1 MLDGIAGRF
10 IDLRKILRKI
20 PWPAFLFALLF
31 TVAATSA
38 RAQVNTF
45 AATGNLV
52 TSPRYQHTATLLSN
66 GTVLITGGLT
76 ASATT
81 PPAISTLASAE
92 LYDPT
97 TLAFGATGSMTA
109 SRYSHTA
116 TLLNNGK
123 VLVTGGAGTTGAELA
138 SVELYDPTT
147 GVFTATG
154 SMSAGRA
161 AHTATLLSNGKVLV
175 AGGFDSSGAPSAS
188 AELYDPTT
196 GVFTLTG
203 SMSTGRQAHTATLL
217 NNGKVL
223 VAGGSNGTSSK
234 LASAEL
240 YDPST
245 GTFSTTGSMTDPRYS
260 HTATLLNNGKVLV
273 AGGWGAT
280 PPSCEQSPVWNTAEL
295 YDPTAGTFTATGS
308 MIKPRY
314 LHTATL
320 LNNNLV
326 LLAAGD
332 MGPTSNPD
340 CGLTLPGTLG
350 FAESYDPGAGTF
362 AKAADLLSPLESHTA
377 TLLNDG
383 TVLIA
388 GGTGAPVTSN
398 IVVGEVPNPSAEIF
412 ETTFAMV
419 NPPFISFGN
428 ETVGITNTNGQIVTL
443 RNDYG
448 STALSI
454 TQVTINGV
462 NPSDF
467 AETDTCL
474 GSIAV
479 GATCTISVTF
489 TPGGAGIRAGN
500 VVIVNNNNS
509 SSSLKVPLSGI
520 GFVGPPAVSL
530 SPSTLVFGGQ
540 GAGTSSAPQTV
551 NLTNSGNSAL
561 NIQTVA
567 VGGSSD
573 FVVGSGTTCTNGSSV
588 AINGSCIIQVIFTPA
603 TSGQKSATLTIAD
616 NAPGSPQQISLAG
629 TSSSAALSFSP
640 TSVSFPAQFVGT
652 SGLPQTLTVT
662 NTGSVTLTITAV
674 TASAADFGVLSNCT
688 NPVAPGSN
696 CTIGV
701 FFSPTAGGTRTGTLK
716 ITDNAGNSPQTVTLT
731 GSGLDFSMTPGAAST
746 ATVSAGQTANYSIAI
761 APAGGFAQSVALSC
775 SGGPAGSTCA
785 VSPTTIA
792 LSGAAAQMAMVTVT
806 TAAHARLLPF
816 EGDWPRGPRFQQ
828 APLVLALTSV
838 FLLMIVTS
846 LFWRREHDRVWVRAA
861 AFAALVALGM
871 TLTSCG
877 GGSSSSGGGAN
888 PQAGTYTINVTG
900 NFTTGS
906 TTLTHAAKLT
916 LVVQ

>member
-1 MLDGIAGRF
+1 MLDSVVAKLCGMRERF
-10 IDLRKILRKI
+10 RAVLPQAAVL
-20 PWPAFLFALLF
+20 ALLCASL
-31 TVAATSA
+31 TIHASTAA
-38 RAQVNTF
+38 AQVNTF

-52 TSPRYQHTATLLSN
+52 TSPRYQHTATLLN
-66 GTVLITGGLT
+66 DGKVLITGGLT
-76 ASATT
+76 YSTTT
-81 PPAISTLASAE
+81 PPTISTLASAE

-97 TLAFGATGSMTA
+97 TLAFAATSNMSAGRSA
-109 SRYSHTA
+109 HTA
-116 TLLNNGK
+116 TLLNNGQI
-123 VLVTGGAGTTGAELA
+123 LISGGAGTTGAELA

-147 GVFTATG
+147 GIFTATG
-154 SMSAGRA
+154 SMSVGRA
-161 AHTATLLSNGKVLV
+161 AHTATLLSNGKVLI
-175 AGGFDSSGAPSAS
+175 AGGYDSSGISSAS

-196 GVFTLTG
+196 GIFTPTG
-203 SMSTGRQAHTATLL
+203 SMSTARESHTATLL
-217 NNGKVL
+217 SNGKVL
-223 VAGGSNGTSSK
+223 IAGGGNSTSGE

-295 YDPTAGTFTATGS
+295 YDPTAGTFMATGN
-308 MIKPRY
+308 MIAPRY

-320 LNNNLV
+320 LKYNFV

-340 CGLTLPGTLG
+340 CGLELPGTLG
-350 FAESYDPGAGTF
+350 FAESYDPAAGTF
-362 AKAADLLSPLESHTA
+362 AKAADLLSPRESHTA

-388 GGTGAPVTSN
+388 GGTAFN
-398 IVVGEVPNPSAEIF
+398 EVDIPNPSAEIF
-412 ETTFAMV
+412 ETTFASV
-419 NPPFISFGN
+419 NPPFVSFGT

-443 RNDYG
+443 KNDDG
-448 STALSI
+448 STALNI

-462 NPSDF
+462 NPSEF
-467 AETDTCL
+467 AETDNCL

-479 GATCTISVTF
+479 GASCTITVTF
-489 TPGGAGIRAGN
+489 TPSEAGTRTGN

-530 SPSTLVFGGQ
+530 SPSTLVFG
-540 GAGTSSAPQTV
+540 TSGAPQTLL
-551 NLTNSGNSAL
+551 LTNSGSSVL

-567 VGGSSD
+567 IGESSD
-573 FVVGSGTTCTNGSSV
+573 FVIGSGTTCTNGSSV
-588 AINGSCIIQVIFTPA
+588 AINGSCIIQVIFAPA
-603 TSGQKSATLTIAD
+603 TSGQKSATLTITD

-629 TSSSAALSFSP
+629 TSSSAALSLNPS
-640 TSVSFPAQFVGT
+640 SVSFLAQFVGT

-662 NTGSVTLTITAV
+662 NTGNVTLTITAV
-674 TASAADFGVLSNCT
+674 TASAPDFGDLSNCT

-701 FFSPTAGGTRTGTLK
+701 FFDPTAGGTRTGTLK
-716 ITDNAGNSPQTVTLT
+716 ITDNAGNSPQTVALT
-731 GSGLDFSMTPGAAST
+731 GSGLDFSMTPGAASS
-746 ATVSAGQTANYSIAI
+746 ATVTAGQTASYSIAV
-761 APAGGFAQSVALSC
+761 APAGGFAANVALSC
-775 SGGPAGSTCA
+775 SGGPAGSACA
-785 VSPTTIA
+785 VSPSTIS
-792 LSGAAAQMAMVTVT
+792 LSGAAAKTAMVTVT
-806 TAAHARLLPF
+806 TAAHGWLLPF
-816 EGDWPRGPRFQQ
+816 RGGWPREARYRQTPMI
-828 APLVLALTSV
+828 LTLAAM
-838 FLLMIVTS
+838 FLLMVVAS
-846 LFWRREHDRVWVRAA
+846 QFLRREQNLAWIRVAG
-861 AFAALVALGM
+861 FAALVTLGL

-877 GGSSSSGGGAN
+877 GGSGSSSGGTN
-888 PQAGTYTINVTG
+888 PQAGTYTVTVTG
-900 NFTTGS
+900 NFTSGA

>member
-1 MLDGIAGRF
+1 MLDGITGHFVHLRK
-10 IDLRKILRKI
+10 ISRKILR
-20 PWPAFLFALLF
+20 PTFLFALLF
-31 TVAATSA
+31 IVGATCA

-45 AATGNLV
+45 TATGNLV
-52 TSPRYQHTATLLSN
+52 ISPRYQHTATLLSD
-66 GTVLITGGLT
+66 GRVLITGGLT
-76 ASATT
+76 YSTTT
-81 PPAISTLASAE
+81 PSTSSTLASAE

-97 TLAFGATGSMTA
+97 TLAFASTSNMTA
-109 SRYSHTA
+109 SRSAHTA
-116 TLLNNGK
+116 TLLNNGQ
-123 VLVTGGAGTTGAELA
+123 VLISGGAGTTGAELA

-154 SMSAGRA
+154 SMSTGRA
-161 AHTATLLSNGKVLV
+161 AHTATLLSNGKVLI
-175 AGGFDSSGAPSAS
+175 AGGYDSTGIPSVT

-203 SMSTGRQAHTATLL
+203 SMSTARQAHTATLL
-217 NNGKVL
+217 SNGKVL
-223 VAGGSNGTSSK
+223 MAGGGNSTSGE
-234 LASAEL
+234 LASAEV

-273 AGGWGAT
+273 AAGWGAT

-295 YDPTAGTFTATGS
+295 YDPTVGTFTATGNT
-308 MIKPRY
+308 IAPRY

-340 CGLTLPGTLG
+340 CGLELPGTLG
-350 FAESYDPGAGTF
+350 FAESYDPAAGTF
-362 AKAADLLSPLESHTA
+362 AKAADLLSPRESHTA

-388 GGTGAPVTSN
+388 GGTAFNEVD
-398 IVVGEVPNPSAEIF
+398 VPNPSAEIF
-412 ETTFAMV
+412 ETTFASV
-419 NPPFISFGN
+419 NPPFVSFGT
-428 ETVGITNTNGQIVTL
+428 ETVGITNTNGQIVAL
-443 RNDYG
+443 KNDDG
-448 STALSI
+448 SSALNI
-454 TQVTINGV
+454 TQVTISGT

-467 AETDTCL
+467 AETDNCS

-479 GATCTISVTF
+479 GAGCTITVTF
-489 TPGGAGIRAGN
+489 TPGGAGTRTGN

-509 SSSLKVPLSGI
+509 SSSLKIPLSGI

-530 SPSTLVFGGQ
+530 SPSTLVFEAQ
-540 GAGTSSAPQTV
+540 AAGTSSAPQTV
-551 NLTNSGNSAL
+551 YLTNPGNSAL

-573 FVVGSGTTCTNGSSV
+573 FVIGSGTTCTNGSSV

-603 TSGQKSATLTIAD
+603 TAGQKSAAVTITD
-616 NAPGSPQQISLAG
+616 NAGNSPQQISLTG
-629 TSSSAALSFSP
+629 TSSSAALSLSP

-662 NTGSVTLTITAV
+662 NTGNVTLTITAV

-716 ITDNAGNSPQTVTLT
+716 ITDNAGNSPQTVALT
-731 GSGLDFSMTPGAAST
+731 GSGLDFSMTPGSAAS
-746 ATVSAGQTANYSIAI
+746 ATVTAGQTASYSIAV
-761 APAGGFAQSVALSC
+761 APAGGFAASVALSC
-775 SGGPAGSTCA
+775 SGGPAGSACA
-785 VSPTTIA
+785 VSPSTIA
-792 LSGAAAQMAMVTVT
+792 LSGAAAQTAMVTVT
-806 TAAHARLLPF
+806 TPAHAWLLPF
-816 EGDWPRGPRFQQ
+816 RGSWPGDARYRQTPMI
-828 APLVLALTSV
+828 LAMAAML
-838 FLLMIVTS
+838 LLMVVAS
-846 LFWRREHDRVWVRAA
+846 QFLRREQNLVWIRVFG
-861 AFAALVALGM
+861 FAALVTLGL

-877 GGSSSSGGGAN
+877 GGSGSGGGGTN
-888 PQAGTYTINVTG
+888 PQAGTYTVTVTG
-900 NFTTGS
+900 NFTSGS
-906 TTLTHAAKLT
+906 TALTHAAKLT

>member
-1 MLDGIAGRF
+1 MLDGIAGHF
-10 IDLRKILRKI
+10 VHLRKISRKI
-20 PWPAFLFALLF
+20 LWPTFLFALVF

-38 RAQVNTF
+38 DAQVNTF
-45 AATGNLV
+45 SATGNLV

-76 ASATT
+76 YSTTT
-81 PPAISTLASAE
+81 PPTISTLASAE

-97 TLAFGATGSMTA
+97 TLAFAATGNMTA
-109 SRYSHTA
+109 GRSAHTA
-116 TLLNNGK
+116 TLLNNGQ
-123 VLVTGGAGTTGAELA
+123 VLISGGAGTTGAELA
-138 SVELYDPTT
+138 SVELYDPAT
-147 GVFTATG
+147 GIFTATG
-154 SMSAGRA
+154 SMSTGRA
-161 AHTATLLSNGKVLV
+161 AHTATLLSNGKVLIV
-175 AGGFDSSGAPSAS
+175 GGYDSSGIPSAT

-203 SMSTGRQAHTATLL
+203 SMGTARQAHTATLL

-223 VAGGSNGTSSK
+223 IAGGGNSTSGE

-295 YDPTAGTFTATGS
+295 YDPTAGTFTATGN
-308 MIKPRY
+308 MIAPRY

-332 MGPTSNPD
+332 QGPTSNPD

-350 FAESYDPGAGTF
+350 FAESYDPAAGSF
-362 AKAADLLSPLESHTA
+362 AKAADLLSPRESHTA

-383 TVLIA
+383 TVLIS
-388 GGTGAPVTSN
+388 GGTAFNEVD
-398 IVVGEVPNPSAEIF
+398 VPNPSAEIF
-412 ETTFAMV
+412 ETTFVSV
-419 NPPFISFGN
+419 NPSFVSFGT

-448 STALSI
+448 STALNI

-467 AETDTCL
+467 AETDNCL

-479 GATCTISVTF
+479 GATCTLTVTF
-489 TPGGAGIRAGN
+489 TPGAAGTRTGN

-530 SPSTLVFGGQ
+530 SPGKLVFG
-540 GAGTSSAPQTV
+540 TSGAPQTV
-551 NLTNSGNSAL
+551 LLTNSGSSVL
-561 NIQTVA
+561 NIQMVA
-567 VGGSSD
+567 IGGSSD
-573 FVVGSGTTCTNGSSV
+573 FVIGSGTTCTNGGSV

-603 TSGQKSATLTIAD
+603 TSGQKSATLTITD
-616 NAPGSPQQISLAG
+616 NAPGSPQQISLTG
-629 TSSSAALSFSP
+629 TSSSAGLSLSP
-640 TSVSFPAQFVGT
+640 ASVSFPAQFVGT

-662 NTGSVTLTITAV
+662 NTGNVTLTITAV
-674 TASAADFGVLSNCT
+674 TTSAADFGVLSNCT
-688 NPVAPGSN
+688 NPVAPGLN
-696 CTIGV
+696 CTVGV

-716 ITDNAGNSPQTVTLT
+716 ITDNAGNSPQTVALT
-731 GSGLDFSMTPGAAST
+731 GNGQDFSVMPGSAAST
-746 ATVSAGQTANYSIAI
+746 TVTAGQTANYSIAV
-761 APAGGFAQSVALSC
+761 APAGGFAANVALSC
-775 SGGPAGSTCA
+775 SGGPAGSACA
-785 VSPTTIA
+785 VSPSTIA
-792 LSGAAAQMAMVTVT
+792 LSGAAAQTAMVTVT
-806 TAAHARLLPF
+806 TAAHGWLLPF
-816 EGDWPRGPRFQQ
+816 RGGWPRDARYRQTPMI
-828 APLVLALTSV
+828 LTLAAM
-838 FLLMIVTS
+838 FLLMVVAS
-846 LFWRREHDRVWVRAA
+846 QFLRREQNLVWIRVVG
-861 AFAALVALGM
+861 FAGLVTLGL

-877 GGSSSSGGGAN
+877 GGSGSGGGGTN

-906 TTLTHAAKLT
+906 TTLNHSAKLT